1 MSAVIPTMPGR
12 LFVVLNRFLP
22 NVEPRFRAAT
32 MPDAPIRTSA
42 ADAEA
47 DELAWR
53 EQNGG
58 H

>member
-1 MSAVIPTMPGR
+1 MIPTMPGR

-22 NVEPRFRAAT
+22 NVEPRFCAAT
-32 MPDAPIRTSA
+32 MPDAPIRMTA

-53 EQNGG
+53 KENTDA
-58 H
+58 

>member
-1 MSAVIPTMPGR
+1 MPGR

-32 MPDAPIRTSA
+32 MPDAPLRTTA

-53 EQNGG
+53 NARQMLGEEK
-58 H
+58 

>member
-1 MSAVIPTMPGR
+1 MIPTMPGR